1 MTATYQN
8 RLSNTARPFTKLIV
22 ATSALVAL
30 SFSQATLAGA
40 WVAAKDS
47 GYGKLSLNTYSA
59 DEFEGDSPNF
69 GEFNS
74 SNVTYYGEY
83 GLGSNFALYGSVTYQ
98 WLEQQDNVG
107 NEVTSN
113 GLGDAEI
120 GVRYQ
125 WQAEP
130 FVLSTS
136 LLVKLPY
143 LYDEND
149 ALPRGNGQE
158 DIEFRVLVGKSLY
171 PYGYFGVEA
180 GYRLRTDA
188 PSDEYRYLLEYG
200 FDFNENTYFRT
211 KLDGILSANNADEIS
226 GSNEQVGNLTLLP
239 EFDLGKVEL
248 TVGYNFGRPNKERW
262 GLEFTY
268 TKEVYGENTLQ
279 GDGFQL
285 ALTRVF

>member
-1 MTATYQN
+1 MIATYQN
-8 RLSNTARPFTKLIV
+8 KLSNTARPFTKLIV

-113 GLGDAEI
+113 GLGDTEI

-248 TVGYNFGRPNKERW
+248 TVGYNFGRPNKKRW

>member
-113 GLGDAEI
+113 GLGDTEI

-200 FDFNENTYFRT
+200 IDFNENAYFRT

-226 GSNEQVGNLTLLP
+226 SSNEQVGNLTLLP

-248 TVGYNFGRPNKERW
+248 TVGYNFGRPNKKRW

>member
-1 MTATYQN
+1 MSLICQAKRTTTTHSF
-8 RLSNTARPFTKLIV
+8 RKLFI
-22 ATSALVAL
+22 AASTIAAF
-30 SFSQATLAGA
+30 SFSQSSFAGA
-40 WVAAKDS
+40 WVADKNS

-59 DEFEGDSPNF
+59 DEFEGDSPTF

-83 GLGSNFALYGSVTYQ
+83 GLGSNFALYGSFTYQ
-98 WLEQQDNVG
+98 KLEQSDNLG
-107 NEVTSN
+107 TETTSN
-113 GLGDAEI
+113 GLGDTEI

-149 ALPRGNGQE
+149 ELPRGNGQE
-158 DIEFRVLVGKSLY
+158 DIEFRVLIGKSLY
-171 PYGYFGVEA
+171 PYGYLGVEA
-180 GYRLRTDA
+180 GYRLRTDS

-200 FDFNENTYFRT
+200 IDINENTYFRT
-211 KLDGILSANNADEIS
+211 KLDGILSANNADEIT
-226 GSNEQVGNLTLLP
+226 GSNDQVNNLTLLP

-248 TVGYNFGRPNKERW
+248 TLGYNFGKPAKNRW

-285 ALTRVF
+285 GLTRVF

>member
-8 RLSNTARPFTKLIV
+8 KLSNTARPFTKLIV

-113 GLGDAEI
+113 GLGDTEI

-200 FDFNENTYFRT
+200 IDFNENAYFRT

-226 GSNEQVGNLTLLP
+226 SSNEQVGNLTLLP

-248 TVGYNFGRPNKERW
+248 TVGYNFGRPNKKRW

>member
-8 RLSNTARPFTKLIV
+8 KLSNTARPFTKLIV

-113 GLGDAEI
+113 GLGDTEI

-143 LYDEND
+143 LYDEDD

-200 FDFNENTYFRT
+200 IDFNENAYFRT

-226 GSNEQVGNLTLLP
+226 SSNEQVGNLTLLP

-248 TVGYNFGRPNKERW
+248 TVGYNFGRPNKKRW

>member
-8 RLSNTARPFTKLIV
+8 KLSNTARPFTKLIV

-59 DEFEGDSPNF
+59 DEFEGVSPNF

-74 SNVTYYGEY
+74 SNMTYYGEY

-113 GLGDAEI
+113 GLGDTEI

-200 FDFNENTYFRT
+200 IDFNENAYFRT

-226 GSNEQVGNLTLLP
+226 SSNEQVGNLTLLP

-248 TVGYNFGRPNKERW
+248 TVGYNFGRPNKKRW